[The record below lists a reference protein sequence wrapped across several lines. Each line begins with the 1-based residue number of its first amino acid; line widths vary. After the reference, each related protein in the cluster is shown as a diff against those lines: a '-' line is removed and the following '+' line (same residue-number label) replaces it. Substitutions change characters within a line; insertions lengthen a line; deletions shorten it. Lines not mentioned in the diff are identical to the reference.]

1 MILSMSEENEIHL
14 NSQIERHFKLLKN
27 ATYTVGSLFMICLVP
42 LVTFLWSIKSDQIK
56 MKVEMEK
63 DMIKQE
69 EVYDNFVNKGQ
80 YIYLEGE
87 RLKSEQYIKLGADP
101 AKVMSEWG
109 KQVKDA
115 LDIKYRGMRNEK

>member
-1 MILSMSEENEIHL
+1 MIFAMSEENEIHL
-14 NSQIERHFKLLKN
+14 NAEITKHFKLLKN
-27 ATYTVGSLFMICLVP
+27 STYIVGSLFMLCFIP
-42 LVTFLWSIKSDQIK
+42 LVGLLWSLKSDQL
-56 MKVEMEK
+56 EMQK

-87 RLKSEQYIKLGADP
+87 RIKSENYIKLGADP
-101 AKVMSEWG
+101 GRVMSDWG

-115 LDIKYRGMRNEK
+115 LDIKYRGTRNEIN

>member
-1 MILSMSEENEIHL
+1 MITVMSEENEIHL
-14 NSQIERHFKLLKN
+14 NAEITKHFKLLKN
-27 ATYTVGSLFMICLVP
+27 STYIVGSLFMLCFIP
-42 LVTFLWSIKSDQIK
+42 LVGLLWSLKADQL
-56 MKVEMEK
+56 EMQK

-87 RLKSEQYIKLGADP
+87 RMKSEQYIKLGADP
-101 AKVMSEWG
+101 ARVMSDWG

-115 LDIKYRGMRNEK
+115 LDIKYRGTRNETN

>member
-1 MILSMSEENEIHL
+1 MILNMSEGNEIHL
-14 NSQIERHFKLLKN
+14 NSEITRHFKLLKN
-27 ATYTVGSLFMICLVP
+27 ATYVFGSFITLCLIP
-42 LVTFLWSIKSDQIK
+42 LVGLLWSLKAEQI
-56 MKVEMEK
+56 EMSK
-63 DMIKQE
+63 DMIKQT